1 MTLRRKL
8 VFTVLGLVLG
18 AGVAGTVAG
27 LTLWYVRA
35 GMGPLLQDVP
45 TVATLLTRGLWLV
58 GGTSALAVLA
68 GAGAGWWLV
77 HSLQAS
83 LEVLRDAVNQVQS
96 GRLDTRVPVDTDD
109 ELGRLARA
117 LNRMTTT
124 LSRRTVSR
132 SYLHAVLDSMAELL
146 FVVDDHGR
154 VRHANQAAS
163 EALGRPKEA
172 LRDTALSTHFDTDPL
187 ATDGDDPVEC
197 RVHSP
202 DGASVPVLV
211 SRSTLRG
218 ADSGAGDIVCVAQD
232 ISARKETEDQLR
244 RSLQEKEVL
253 LRELHHRVKNNLQVI
268 SSLLHAQA
276 QSVDDPAVKERFRE
290 SQDRIRSMASIHEQL
305 YQSDNLARVDFD
317 AYLET
322 LTDELFR
329 SYRTGAVTC
338 SLDVVDQALPIDQA
352 IPAGLIV
359 NELVSNALE
368 HAFPRG
374 QGGTVH
380 VQFRAANGEA
390 TLVVADDG
398 DGAEALDAEDSLG
411 VRLVRGLTRQLRGTL
426 SADIDDGVTVTVT
439 FPLDPSE

>member
-1 MTLRRKL
+1 
-8 VFTVLGLVLG
+8 
-18 AGVAGTVAG
+18 
-27 LTLWYVRA
+27 
-35 GMGPLLQDVP
+35 
-45 TVATLLTRGLWLV
+45 
-58 GGTSALAVLA
+58 
-68 GAGAGWWLV
+68 
-77 HSLQAS
+77 
-83 LEVLRDAVNQVQS
+83 
-96 GRLDTRVPVDTDD
+96 
-109 ELGRLARA
+109 
-117 LNRMTTT
+117 
-124 LSRRTVSR
+124 
-132 SYLHAVLDSMAELL
+132 
-146 FVVDDHGR
+146 
-154 VRHANQAAS
+154 
-163 EALGRPKEA
+163 
-172 LRDTALSTHFDTDPL
+172 
-187 ATDGDDPVEC
+187 
-197 RVHSP
+197 
-202 DGASVPVLV
+202 
-211 SRSTLRG
+211 
-218 ADSGAGDIVCVAQD
+218 VAQD
-232 ISARKETEDQLR
+232 ISARKEMEDQLR

-276 QSVDDPAVKERFRE
+276 QSVADPAVQERFRE

-329 SYRTGAVTC
+329 SHRTGRVTC

-374 QGGTVH
+374 QDGTVH
-380 VQFRAANGEA
+380 VQFRVADGEA

-426 SADIDDGVTVTVT
+426 STDIDDGVTVAVT